1 MRLTLFVVLASAVCL
16 HADDKVAGRWEGS
29 AKIPGE
35 DLKLIVD
42 LAPGDAGKWNGS
54 LSIPALQLS
63 GALLDEITVN
73 GSDVSFNVKTA
84 LADQHLGPAKFH
96 GQLSPDGNITGDF
109 TQAGNTA
116 SFALS
121 KTGPPQVESPPRSTS
136 IKPEWEGTW
145 KGTYAMMGYDRT
157 VTLKLMN
164 RGAEGAAAEWE
175 IVGKRDNKL
184 PVDLVVQNGAF
195 VVVDSHETGLSFEGS
210 LANNEIK
217 GTILQGPLEA
227 AVTLH
232 REK

>member
-1 MRLTLFVVLASAVCL
+1 MRLTLLLILASVAWL

-54 LSIPALQLS
+54 VSIPALQLS
-63 GALLDEITVN
+63 GALLDGITVN
-73 GSDVSFNVKTA
+73 GNEISFTVKTA

-96 GQLSPDGNITGDF
+96 GQLSANGSIAGDF

-116 SFALS
+116 QFALS
-121 KTGPPQVESPPRSTS
+121 RTGPPQVESPPRSTS

-145 KGTYAMMGYDRT
+145 KGTYEMMGYPRS

-164 RGAEGAAAEWE
+164 RGAEGASAEWE
-175 IVGKRDNKL
+175 IVGKKDNKL
-184 PVDLVVQNGAF
+184 PVDLVTESGAF
-195 VVVDSHETGLSFEGS
+195 VTVDSHETGLSFEGS
-210 LANNEIK
+210 LANNEVK
-217 GTILQGPLEA
+217 GTILQGPYEIP
-227 AVTLH
+227 VTL
-232 REK
+232 RRDK

>member
-1 MRLTLFVVLASAVCL
+1 MRLTLLLVFASAACL
-16 HADDKVAGRWEGS
+16 CADDKIAGRWEGS
-29 AKIPGE
+29 AQIPGE

-42 LAPGDAGKWNGS
+42 LAPGEAGKWNGS
-54 LSIPALQLS
+54 LTIPAVQLK
-63 GALLDEITVN
+63 GALLDGISVN
-73 GSDVSFNVKTA
+73 GSDISFNVKTA

-96 GQLSPDGNITGDF
+96 GQLLPNGTFTGDF

-116 SFALS
+116 PFTLS
-121 KTGPPQVESPPRSTS
+121 KTGPSEVQSPPRSTS

-145 KGTYAMMGYDRT
+145 KGTYAMLGYDRT

-164 RGAEGAAAEWE
+164 RGTEGAAAEWE

-195 VVVDSHETGLSFEGS
+195 VNVDSHETGLSFEGS
-210 LANNEIK
+210 LTNGEIK
-217 GTILQGPLEA
+217 GTILQGPFES
-227 AVTLH
+227 AVTLR

>member
-1 MRLTLFVVLASAVCL
+1 MRLTLLLVFASIACL
-16 HADDKVAGRWEGS
+16 RADDKVTGRWEGS

-42 LAPGDAGKWNGS
+42 LAPGDAGKWTGS
-54 LSIPALQLS
+54 VSIPALQLS
-63 GALLDEITVN
+63 GAVLDGITVN
-73 GSDVSFNVKTA
+73 GNDVSFTVKTA
-84 LADQHLGPAKFH
+84 LADQRLGPAKFH
-96 GQLSPDGNITGDF
+96 GQLSPNGNITGDF

-116 SFALS
+116 PFTLS
-121 KTGPPQVESPPRSTS
+121 KTGPPQVESPPRSTG

-145 KGTYAMMGYDRT
+145 KGTYAMLGYDRT

-184 PVDLVVQNGAF
+184 PVDLVTENGAF
-195 VVVDSHETGLSFEGS
+195 VTVDSHETGLSLEGS

-217 GTILQGPLEA
+217 GTIFQGPFEI

>member
-1 MRLTLFVVLASAVCL
+1 MRLTLFLVLASAAWL
-16 HADDKVAGRWEGS
+16 RADDKAAGRWEGS
-29 AKIPGE
+29 AKIPGQ
-35 DLKLIVD
+35 DLELIVD

-54 LSIPALQLS
+54 VSIPALQLR
-63 GALLDEITVN
+63 GASLDGINVN
-73 GSDVSFNVKTA
+73 GSDINFTVKTA

-96 GQLSPDGNITGDF
+96 GQLAPNGNITGDF
-109 TQAGNTA
+109 TQGGNTA
-116 SFALS
+116 PFTLS

-136 IKPEWEGTW
+136 IEPEWEGTW
-145 KGTYAMMGYDRT
+145 KGTYAMLGYDRT
-157 VTLKLMN
+157 VTLKLIN

-195 VVVDSHETGLSFEGS
+195 VTVASHETGLSFEGS
-210 LANNEIK
+210 LVNNEIK
-217 GTILQGPLEA
+217 GTILQGPYES